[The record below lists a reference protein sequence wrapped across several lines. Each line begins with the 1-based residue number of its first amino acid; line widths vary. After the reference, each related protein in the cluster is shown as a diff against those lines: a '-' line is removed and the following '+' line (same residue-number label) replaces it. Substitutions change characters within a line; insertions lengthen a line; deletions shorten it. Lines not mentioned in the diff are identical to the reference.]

1 MATSA
6 AFFDLDKTILATS
19 ASLALTRPLL
29 RAGLMRTRDV
39 MRAAQSQLAYHLLD
53 ATHERSERIKDDL
66 TQMVSGWSVAEF
78 DAVVAAALTESI
90 QPVVYREA
98 LDAISTHHAAGHDVV
113 IVSASA
119 EAIVRP
125 IMRLLDAD
133 GMIATQLE
141 IEDGRYTGGIAHYNY
156 GPAKPLA
163 MEAMADR
170 RGWDLERCWAYSDSI
185 TDEPLLRSVGHP
197 VAVNPDRALL
207 RIARD
212 EGWSVRRWEQQ
223 VVLNR
228 TGEISLAAAGGV
240 AAAAL
245 AVALLLRRRRRQR
258 PRS

>member
-19 ASLALTRPLL
+19 ASLVLTGPLL
-29 RAGLMRTRDV
+29 KAGLIGKRDV

-53 ATHERSERIKDDL
+53 ATHERSERVKDDL
-66 TQMVSGWSVAEF
+66 AQMVSGWSVAEF
-78 DAVVAAALTESI
+78 DAVVASALTESI

-98 LDAISTHHAAGHDVV
+98 LDAISAHHAAGHDVV

-133 GMIATQLE
+133 GMIATELE
-141 IEDGRYTGGIAHYNY
+141 IADGRYTGGISHYNY
-156 GPAKPLA
+156 GDAKPLA
-163 MEAMADR
+163 MAAMADR

-212 EGWSVRRWEQQ
+212 EAWSVRRWDQQ

-228 TGEISLAAAGGV
+228 SGEIGLAAAAGV
-240 AAAAL
+240 GAAVLAAI
-245 AVALLLRRRRRQR
+245 LLLRRRRR
-258 PRS
+258 RSA